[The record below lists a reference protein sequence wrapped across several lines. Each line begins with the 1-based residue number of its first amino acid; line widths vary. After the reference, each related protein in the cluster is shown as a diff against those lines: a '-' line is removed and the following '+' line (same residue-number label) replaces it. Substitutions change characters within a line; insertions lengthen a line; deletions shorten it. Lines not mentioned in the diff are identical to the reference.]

1 MTKKVNGDP
10 SDDPV
15 DISAA
20 RQLFLDDH
28 VIAERE
34 NVTREVAQVRKYS
47 GNPILTANRPWDQHP
62 VLYGSVILD
71 PLEGYRMWYFTWDKR
86 GGLHKFGHRYADRG
100 FVGYARSDDGRSW
113 EKPELDIVKYE
124 GQRTNCVIGPKDI
137 PHLTEFTTELLDTSG
152 WYRGVG
158 SIQHLGSLSSRDP
171 RRRNSVLLRGAKA
184 AAFTVLRKRFR
195 TSGNGY
201 RIGVGAAGPLCFL
214 CGQLRRRGDIHET
227 HNRFRKPTSLKRPG
241 QTRCDPRDLAGP
253 TPGALGTPPMNSGP
267 TRLMRRWNS
276 LRSN

>member
-1 MTKKVNGDP
+1 MRSRLKLWVYQASWISDSRSDEKGEWCDP

-152 WYRGVG
+152 GIGEWDRF
-158 SIQHLGSLSSRDP
+158 
-171 RRRNSVLLRGAKA
+171 NTSVASHPVILEDEIRFYYAG
-184 AAFTVLRKRFR
+184 RKQRHSPYFGND
-195 TSGNGY
+195 SGPQETA
-201 RIGVGAAGPLCFL
+201 IGLASV
-214 CGQLRRRGDIHET
+214 
-227 HNRFRKPTSLKRPG
+227 
-241 QTRCDPRDLAGP
+241 PRDRFVSCAASFDGGVIFTKP
-253 TPGALGTPPMNSGP
+253 ITGFGS
-267 TRLMRRWNS
+267 RLH
-276 LRSN
+276 